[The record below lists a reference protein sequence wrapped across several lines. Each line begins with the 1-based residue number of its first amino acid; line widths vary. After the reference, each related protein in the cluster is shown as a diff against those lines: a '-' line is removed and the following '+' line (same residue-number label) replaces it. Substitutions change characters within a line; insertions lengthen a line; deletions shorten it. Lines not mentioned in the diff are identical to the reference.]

1 MAFILSTQTLK
12 TQSINRKPNYDD
24 IAEKFF
30 ENNIL
35 EIIYALAYVA
45 ISSSY
50 QSGVNQ
56 TSENQNDRYFKNLST
71 DIQTNYIQR
80 EV

>member
-30 ENNIL
+30 ENDIL

-45 ISSSY
+45 ISSLY

-56 TSENQNDRYFKNLST
+56 TSKAQNNRYFQNLST
-71 DIQTNYIQR
+71 AIQNIYKQVIL
-80 EV
+80 

>member
-50 QSGVNQ
+50 QSPRV
-56 TSENQNDRYFKNLST
+56 DDYFST
-71 DIQTNYIQR
+71 FSKSDAGCLQSGQI
-80 EV
+80 